1 MRSRSAKLPG
11 TMARN
16 FKDLSEQEI
25 LALAISSEETDARV
39 YADFAAG
46 LKADYPATAQIFT
59 EMEAEEDEHRRVLIE
74 EHRRRFG
81 EHIPLIRRED
91 VKGFVYRKPIW
102 MIRPL
107 GIKAVRR
114 HAELMETETTRFYE
128 RAATKVSDASTR
140 KLLGDLAEAERKH
153 VTLADNLQQQHLTP
167 QAQADEEKA
176 QRRLFVLQ
184 IVQPGL
190 TGLMD
195 GSVSTL
201 APVFAAAFATQNSHD
216 AFVVGL
222 AASLGAGISMGF
234 AEGVSDDGSLT
245 GRGKPLLR
253 GIVCG
258 LMTTA
263 GGIGHTLPYLMANF
277 RTATAVAVFVVAI
290 ELLLISWIRNRYMDT
305 PFLRAAFQVIVGGV
319 LVFLVGIWIGS
330 S

>member
-1 MRSRSAKLPG
+1 VAK
-11 TMARN
+11 N

-25 LALAISSEETDARV
+25 LALAISSEETDARI

-46 LKADYPATAQIFT
+46 LKTDYPATAQIFK
-59 EMEAEEDEHRRVLIE
+59 EMEAEEDEHRRKLIE
-74 EHRRRFG
+74 DYRRRFG

-91 VKGFVYRKPIW
+91 VRGFVHRKPVW

-107 GIKAVRR
+107 GINTVRR
-114 HAELMETETTRFYE
+114 QAEIMETETQRFYE
-128 RAATKVSDASTR
+128 RAASKVADASTR

-153 VTLADNLQQQHLTP
+153 VTLADDLQREQLTP
-167 QAQADEEKA
+167 DVEAEEDKA
-176 QRRLFVLQ
+176 HRRLFVLQ

-190 TGLMD
+190 A
-195 GSVSTL
+195 
-201 APVFAAAFATQNSHD
+201 APVFAAAFATHNTH
-216 AFVVGL
+216 AALLVGL
-222 AASLGAGISMGF
+222 AASVGAGISMGF
-234 AEGVSDDGSLT
+234 AEAASDDGSLT

-253 GIVCG
+253 GFVCG

-263 GGIGHTLPYLMANF
+263 GGIGHTLPYLIPNF
-277 RTATAVAVFVVAI
+277 RTATAIAVVIVAI
-290 ELLLISWIRNRYMDT
+290 ELLAISWIRNRYMDT

>member
-1 MRSRSAKLPG
+1 MAK
-11 TMARN
+11 N

-25 LALAISSEETDARV
+25 LALAISSEETDARI

-46 LKADYPATAQIFT
+46 LKADYPATSQIFRK
-59 EMEAEEDEHRRVLIE
+59 MEAEEDEHRRQLIE
-74 EHRRRFG
+74 EYRRRFG

-91 VKGFVYRKPIW
+91 VKGFVYRKPVW
-102 MIRPL
+102 MVRPL
-107 GIKAVRR
+107 GIKTVRR
-114 HAELMETETTRFYE
+114 QAEIMETETRRFYE

-153 VTLADNLQQQHLTP
+153 ITLADSLQQEHLTP
-167 QAQADEEKA
+167 DVEAEEDKA
-176 QRRLFVLQ
+176 HRRLFVLQ

-190 TGLMD
+190 AGLMD

-222 AASLGAGISMGF
+222 AASVGAGISMGF
-234 AEGVSDDGSLT
+234 AEVASDDGSLT

-253 GIVCG
+253 GFVCG

-263 GGIGHTLPYLMANF
+263 FQIFERLP
-277 RTATAVAVFVVAI
+277 
-290 ELLLISWIRNRYMDT
+290 
-305 PFLRAAFQVIVGGV
+305 P
-319 LVFLVGIWIGS
+319 
-330 S
+330 